1 MPTHEKQPDQKRI
14 VAYLAEQSHVPATD
28 VAELYEHER
37 AELAAGAHISKFIHI
52 FAIRNV
58 QGILRERAR
67 PVAALT
73 GA

>member
-1 MPTHEKQPDQKRI
+1 MSTHEKQPDPKRI
-14 VAYLAEQSHVPATD
+14 VAHLAEESHMPTQE

-37 AELAAGAHISKFIHI
+37 AELAAGAHVSKFIHI

-58 QGILRERAR
+58 QEILRGRAR

-73 GA
+73 AG

>member
-1 MPTHEKQPDQKRI
+1 MSTHDKQPDQKRI
-14 VAYLAEQSHVPATD
+14 VAHLAEQSHVPTRD

-37 AELAAGAHISKFIHI
+37 AKLAAGAHVSKFIHI

-58 QGILRERAR
+58 QGLLRGRAR

-73 GA
+73 AG

>member
-1 MPTHEKQPDQKRI
+1 MPTHDKQPDQKRI
-14 VAYLAEQSHVPATD
+14 VAYLAEQSHMPTRD
-28 VAELYEHER
+28 IAELYENER
-37 AELAAGAHISKFIHI
+37 AELAAGAHVSKFVHI

-73 GA
+73 GG